1 MLFILGLDLVVLI
14 KLFIS
19 GSISTPMLLKYMR
32 VHGGVVV
39 KGEDN
44 IPATKFVKL
53 AHILLN
59 EVLCGVASTAL

>member
-14 KLFIS
+14 KLFTS

-44 IPATKFVKL
+44 ITATKFVKYL
-53 AHILLN
+53 TSPSVSSACIY
-59 EVLCGVASTAL
+59 

>member
-14 KLFIS
+14 KLFTS

-32 VHGGVVV
+32 VHGGVVG

-44 IPATKFVKL
+44 IPATKFVKYL
-53 AHILLN
+53 TSPSVSSACIY
-59 EVLCGVASTAL
+59 